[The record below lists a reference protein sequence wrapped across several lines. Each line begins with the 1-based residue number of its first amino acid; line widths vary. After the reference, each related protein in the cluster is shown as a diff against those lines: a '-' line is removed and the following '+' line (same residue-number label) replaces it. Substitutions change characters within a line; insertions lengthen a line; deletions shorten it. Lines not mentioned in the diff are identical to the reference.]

1 VSSHRDTQAYGAV
14 IGQVIDS
21 DTGSPVADASV
32 TVVSGPA
39 GAPDIAA
46 LSDANGRFGLSS
58 LSPGR
63 WVLRAMAPGG
73 AVGEG
78 AVVVEIGHS
87 GQIILKVGSR
97 GGGSEF
103 ITDEVLGDIAPG
115 EPTQTT
121 DQPPEREE
129 PTTAKL
135 ANHYVVVGSG
145 VEATIDTSSLIG
157 EPSVSVLI
165 DGTPLAAPELRSSEH
180 GMEVA
185 GVLENVPDS
194 HTVYVRLT
202 VPRVNVDAQ
211 AVLFGGLLLLTTAR
225 RPLAAELIAGALH
238 QYETRPVGGTA
249 EVVYF

>member
-1 VSSHRDTQAYGAV
+1 VSSHWDNQAYGGV

-46 LSDANGRFGLSS
+46 LSDAKGRFSLPS

-78 AVVVEIGHS
+78 VVVVEIEHS
-87 GQIILKVGSR
+87 EIILKVSSR

-103 ITDEVLGDIAPG
+103 ITDEVLGDIAPDEATHTAG
-115 EPTQTT
+115 PS
-121 DQPPEREE
+121 PKMEE
-129 PTTAKL
+129 HMAAEL

-145 VEATIDTSSLIG
+145 VEATIDTSSLTG
-157 EPSVSVLI
+157 EPSVSVVI
-165 DGTPLAAPELRSSEH
+165 DGTRLAAPELRSSEH

-211 AVLFGGLLLLTTAR
+211 AVLFVGLLLQTTAR
-225 RPLAAELIAGALH
+225 TPLSPELVEGAVH
-238 QYETRPVGGTA
+238 QYEIRAVGGTA
-249 EVVYF
+249 EAVYF